1 MFENG
6 PSCVQVMVVDAWVVQ
21 IPPDMSS
28 TLYTAFRFCKWLL
41 LCMVYTTLVQA
52 QTTNF
57 QNVVTK
63 CYNGFSPP
71 INGSFGSS
79 IGFINFTSAD
89 VPTGHRISDI
99 IVEVAWSYTNDGSCG
114 PTSANPTDLSR
125 VGFGILGPVGTVRY
139 LATSAITSGSGTIA
153 TTASFSGNGN
163 IISDTIVFK
172 QGAASLLPAT
182 LPILG
187 RDTVTPN
194 ADPLGFYYGAAP
206 LGTWRLIAT
215 NDAAPGNPSLCV
227 HSYCITLITC
237 AVDEL
242 LVSCKQ
248 QVDLPLS
255 NTGTH
260 NLSFLDLDSI
270 SDVSCRIKNISFTP
284 STLTCADVNLPRPA
298 TMTITDCLDSTS
310 SCISMV
316 TARDTTAPT
325 IMGCAPMIFKT
336 LYLDE
341 MGRDTFWADSILVM
355 DNCSSGGA
363 LIREVRP
370 FVGSRPWASS
380 LVFNCQPGLKQ
391 FRVRVTDQSGNV
403 GHCLYFVNV
412 VDTVIPTAV
421 CGRHTA
427 YLTNAS
433 NGAVTVDAILLDGG
447 SFDVCPPIVSAWIG
461 NQFDPPPVYTCADIG
476 MDTVRLVVADQSGN
490 IHACDSAIIT
500 IVDTI
505 PPVAICHP
513 DTLYLDVNGQ
523 AKLYPSDIDG
533 GSSDICSV
541 LLNNINGMD
550 SLMFNCS
557 HINAPQPVQLNVSDP
572 SGNWASCMTMVL
584 ILDTFPPVASCQ
596 DDSVFIAPNGV
607 ALVTIGLIDA
617 GSVDLCTGNNIT
629 MSIGGGASVGLGCSD
644 IVNNPNQVTL
654 TVMDSFSNTSTCVSN
669 ITVIDTIRPTVVCN
683 NPTIQLNNT
692 GAATLYATD
701 LDGGSTDNCNVIQ
714 DSFVNTVGTRFIT
727 FGCNAL
733 FVPQIVTLIVTD
745 EGGNSAS
752 CAATVTV
759 EDNVAPTAICRS
771 HHTAALDATGIAT
784 VVPADIDSN
793 STDNCGIT
801 TYLINNSSQIQ
812 YTCVDLGGQTATLL
826 VTDSSGNQQ
835 TCATQIDVVDN
846 FSPTVS
852 CQPIV
857 RSLSNTGAVTVV
869 PNELVSSVGDNC
881 GTTTIAFTTG
891 NSITYNCDSLGSR
904 IVELVVTDNFGNIT
918 QCLTT
923 VTVTDTTAPQASCR
937 PVPYTVQLDSSGQG
951 FITGTD
957 VDNGSSDLCGVARLL
972 VNGADS
978 VSFACGQIGNTQ
990 VTLTV
995 IDSSGNP
1002 SNCLARVVVND
1013 PIPPVANCRDTLL
1026 YLSNSGT
1033 ATIAAVALDAG
1044 SVDNCGYTVSI
1055 NGAASTTFGC
1065 SQIGINTVPISIED
1079 GSGNITQCASRVTIA
1094 DTSRPVAICVGTGTV
1109 TLYLDS
1115 SCVTS
1120 APAALFNSGSTD
1132 GCGANGL
1139 TYSINGLPNVF
1150 FNATSLSTNPN
1161 TITLT
1166 VEDASG
1172 NQATCTTTVLV
1183 EDTIAP
1189 TALCQPDTLQLLG
1202 ATVVLDP
1209 LQINAGSLDN
1219 CSATSLTINGHPS
1232 ITFDC
1237 SNLGSNVVT
1246 LQAYDISGNVDVCQ
1260 TTVFVEDVAVP
1271 DARCAGTVNLF
1282 LDSVTNL
1289 ALLNPNQVNNGS
1301 VDNCTITIL
1310 GLSRDT
1316 FDCNDVTNPFPVQ
1329 LYITDQTGNTDSCTS
1344 QIIVEDAIAPV
1355 AVCQSDTLYFAG
1367 VPVVLNPL
1375 AIDAGSSDNCTLVNY
1390 ALSQDTFA
1398 CPDIGLTTI
1407 SLTVTDQNG
1416 NTATCPADVL
1426 LLDTIATADAGLEQ
1440 ILCGGQD
1447 STVLNANT
1455 PSALLT
1461 GTWVANTSATISN
1474 LNDPNATLTNLAIGD
1489 NVFHWVIS
1497 NATCSRL
1504 SEDSVVIRVEALS
1517 TDSAYAGVDTAL
1529 CNQTNTF
1536 LQANPTTN
1544 SIGRW
1549 LQSSIQSN
1557 AQVVIADTT
1566 DPNTSVSG
1574 LVPGNSYIFVWELV
1588 NGRCGAY
1595 DTDTVIVLV
1604 DELPN
1609 DIADAGSNITCSPD
1623 SVVLTGS
1630 APMLGTVQWMNTE
1643 GASIRNPQSVA
1654 TWVTNFSQDTSTFIY
1669 SLSNGA
1675 CLNYSVDTVY
1685 VILDDEHPILR
1696 ADSFNI
1702 VPNGLPSR
1710 LNVITNDVLPPRW
1723 QIDLV
1728 TAVQTGTVIGLNT
1741 GSFEVNVDEAI
1752 VTQYFTYAI
1761 CNRDCPIV
1769 CDTAEVSLFI
1779 QPPGDCYTPTAFTPN
1794 DDGSNDRFL
1803 IPCLDNAD
1811 EKAALYVFNRW
1822 GNMVY
1827 QTDNYINDWDGTHN
1841 NQPLPEGTY
1850 FYILQIENK
1859 RPQNGSIEIKR

>member
-1 MFENG
+1 
-6 PSCVQVMVVDAWVVQ
+6 
-21 IPPDMSS
+21 
-28 TLYTAFRFCKWLL
+28 
-41 LCMVYTTLVQA
+41 MVYTTLVQA

-79 IGFINFTSAD
+79 IGSINFTPSD
-89 VPTGHRISDI
+89 IPVGHRISDI
-99 IVEVAWSYTNDGSCG
+99 VVEVVWSYTNDGSCG
-114 PTSANPTDLSR
+114 SATVNPTDLSH

-139 LATSAITSGSGTIA
+139 LATSANTSGSGTIA
-153 TTASFSGNGN
+153 TTASFSGNSN

-172 QGAASLLPAT
+172 RGAASLLPAT
-182 LPILG
+182 LPYLG
-187 RDTVTPN
+187 RDTVAPN
-194 ADPLGFYYGAAP
+194 ADPLDFYHGKAP
-206 LGTWRLIAT
+206 IGIWRLIAI
-215 NDAAPGNPSLCV
+215 NDVAPGNPSLCI
-227 HSYCITLITC
+227 HSYCITLVTC

-242 LVSCKQ
+242 VVSCKQ

-255 NTGTH
+255 NIGTH

-284 STLTCADVNLPRPA
+284 SILTCTDVNLPRSV
-298 TMTITDCLDSTS
+298 TMTITDYLDSTR
-310 SCISMV
+310 SCSSMV
-316 TARDTTAPT
+316 TAQDTTAPT
-325 IMGCAPMIFKT
+325 IIGCSPMIFKT

-341 MGRDTFWADSILVM
+341 MGRDTFWADSILAM

-370 FVGSRPWASS
+370 FAGSLPWSSS

-391 FRVRVTDQSGNV
+391 FRVQVTDQSGNV
-403 GHCLYFVNV
+403 SRCRYFINL
-412 VDTVIPTAV
+412 VDTIRPTAV

-427 YLTNAS
+427 YLTNAP

-461 NQFDPPPVYTCADIG
+461 SQFSPPPTYTCADIG

-490 IHACDSAIIT
+490 THTCDSAIIT

-505 PPVAICHP
+505 PPIVVCHP
-513 DTLYLDVNGQ
+513 DTLYLDLNGQ
-523 AKLYPSDIDG
+523 ATLYPSDVDG
-533 GSSDICSV
+533 GSSDICGIV
-541 LLNNINGMD
+541 LYKINGQD
-550 SLMFNCS
+550 SLTFDCS
-557 HINAPQPVQLNVSDP
+557 HVNALQSIQLSVSDQ
-572 SGNWASCMTMVL
+572 SGNWDSCMTMIHV
-584 ILDTFPPVASCQ
+584 LDTFPPVASCR
-596 DDSVFIAPNGV
+596 DDSVFITPSGV
-607 ALVTIGLIDA
+607 AWVTTGLIDA
-617 GSVDLCTGNNIT
+617 GSVDLCTGNNIIL
-629 MSIGGGASVGLGCSD
+629 SIGGGASVGFGCSD
-644 IVNNPNQVTL
+644 IANNPNQVTL

-669 ITVIDTIRPTVVCN
+669 ITVIDTILPTAVCN
-683 NPTIQLNNT
+683 NPTIQLNNA
-692 GAATLYATD
+692 GVATLYAMD
-701 LDGGSTDNCNVIQ
+701 LDGGSTDNCSAIQ
-714 DSFVNTVGTRFIT
+714 DSFINTVGTRSVT
-727 FGCNAL
+727 FDCNAL
-733 FVPQIVTLIVTD
+733 FAPQTVTLIVTD
-745 EGGNSAS
+745 EAGNSAS
-752 CAATVTV
+752 CTATVTV
-759 EDNVAPTAICRS
+759 EDHVAPVAICQSR
-771 HHTAALDATGIAT
+771 HTATLDATGTVT

-812 YTCVDLGGQTATLL
+812 YTCADLGIQTVTLL
-826 VTDSSGNQQ
+826 VTDSSGNQH
-835 TCATQIDVVDN
+835 TCSTPIDVVDN

-857 RSLSNTGAVTVV
+857 RSLSNTGVVTVA
-869 PNELVSSVGDNC
+869 PSELVTSVVDNC
-881 GTTTIAFTTG
+881 GATTVAFTTG
-891 NSITYNCDSLGSR
+891 NSITYDCDSLGHR
-904 IVELVVTDNFGNIT
+904 IVELVVTDNSGNTT

-923 VTVTDTTAPQASCR
+923 VIVTDTTAPQASCR

-951 FITGTD
+951 FITGAD
-957 VDNGSSDLCGVARLL
+957 IDNGSSDLCGVARLL

-1002 SNCLARVVVND
+1002 SNCVARVVVND

-1044 SVDNCGYTVSI
+1044 SVDNCGYTLSI
-1055 NGAASTTFGC
+1055 NGAPSTTFGC
-1065 SQIGINTVPISIED
+1065 SQIGINTVQLSVED
-1079 GSGNITQCASRVTIA
+1079 GSGNITQCASRVAIA
-1094 DTSRPVAICVGTGTV
+1094 DTSKPVAICVGGGTV

-1120 APAALFNSGSTD
+1120 APAGLFNNSSTD

-1139 TYSINGLPNVF
+1139 IYSINGLPNIF

-1161 TITLT
+1161 PITLT
-1166 VEDASG
+1166 VEDPSG

-1189 TALCQPDTLQLLG
+1189 TALCHPDTLLLLG

-1219 CSATSLTINGHPS
+1219 CSATSLTVNGQPS
-1232 ITFDC
+1232 VTFDC
-1237 SNLGSNVVT
+1237 SNLGNNVVT

-1260 TTVFVEDVAVP
+1260 TTVFVKDIAAP
-1271 DARCAGTVNLF
+1271 DARCAGVVRLS
-1282 LDSVTNL
+1282 LDPVTNL

-1301 VDNCTITIL
+1301 VDNCTIATL

-1316 FDCNDVTNPFPVQ
+1316 FYCNDVTNPLPVQ
-1329 LYITDQTGNTDSCTS
+1329 LYVTDQTGNTDSCTT
-1344 QIIVEDAIAPV
+1344 QIIVQDTITPV
-1355 AVCQSDTLYFAG
+1355 AVCQSDTLYFTG
-1367 VPVVLNPL
+1367 VPVVLNPA
-1375 AIDAGSSDNCTLVNY
+1375 AIDGGSSDNCTLVSY

-1440 ILCGGQD
+1440 VLCGGQD
-1447 STVLNANT
+1447 STVLRANT

-1461 GTWVANTSATISN
+1461 GTWVANTNATISN

-1489 NVFHWVIS
+1489 NVFYWVIS
-1497 NATCSRL
+1497 NVTCPRL
-1504 SEDSVVIRVEALS
+1504 SEDSVVIRVEPLS
-1517 TDSAYAGVDTAL
+1517 TDSAHAGADTAL
-1529 CNQTNTF
+1529 CNQNST
-1536 LQANPTTN
+1536 LLHANPTTN
-1544 SIGRW
+1544 SIGHW
-1549 LQSSIQSN
+1549 LQSSVQSN

-1595 DTDTVIVLV
+1595 DNDTVIVMV

-1609 DIADAGSNITCSPD
+1609 DVADAGSNITCSPD

-1630 APMLGTVQWMNTE
+1630 APMLGTVQWTNIE
-1643 GASIRNPQSVA
+1643 GASIRSPQSVA
-1654 TWVTNFSQDTSTFIY
+1654 TWVTDFSQDTNTFIY

-1696 ADSFNI
+1696 ADSFDI

-1723 QIDLV
+1723 QINLV

-1752 VTQYFTYAI
+1752 VTQYFTYAV

-1779 QPPGDCYTPTAFTPN
+1779 QPPGDCYAPTAFTPN
-1794 DDGSNDRFL
+1794 DDGSNDRFF

-1822 GNMVY
+1822 GNIVY